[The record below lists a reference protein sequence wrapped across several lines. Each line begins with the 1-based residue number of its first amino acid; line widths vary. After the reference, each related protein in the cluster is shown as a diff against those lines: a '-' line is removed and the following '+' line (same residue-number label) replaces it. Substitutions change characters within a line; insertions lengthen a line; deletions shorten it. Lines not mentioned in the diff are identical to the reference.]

1 MNSEVK
7 ARFSEK
13 IEAIKKIRLELIDD
27 YNEVASVYE
36 ATDKQMKELRRN
48 SASDEKEE
56 DELWN
61 KRHETRITACQIQ
74 SAINNLGDALCR
86 MGENVET
93 FWGKQ

>member
-7 ARFSEK
+7 VRFSEK
-13 IEAIKKIRLELIDD
+13 IEAIKKIRSELIDD
-27 YNEVASVYE
+27 YNEVVSVYE

-48 SASDEKEE
+48 PAADEKEG
-56 DELWN
+56 DRLWN
-61 KRHETRITACQIQ
+61 ERQEARITAGQIQ

>member
-13 IEAIKKIRLELIDD
+13 IEAVKKIRMELIND
-27 YNEVASVYE
+27 YYAVASIYDT
-36 ATDKQMKELRRN
+36 TDRQIKELMRN
-48 SASDEKEE
+48 PAADEKEE

-61 KRHETRITACQIQ
+61 KRQEARTTACDIQ
-74 SAINNLGDALCR
+74 SAIYNLGDALCR

>member
-13 IEAIKKIRLELIDD
+13 IEAIKKIRMELIND
-27 YNEVASVYE
+27 YYAVASIYDT
-36 ATDKQMKELRRN
+36 TDRQMKELMRN
-48 SASDEKEE
+48 PAADEKEG
-56 DELWN
+56 DRLWN
-61 KRHETRITACQIQ
+61 KRQEARTTACDIQ